1 MEGFFG
7 FITIVG
13 FLYLA
18 MLLIS
23 KTTNMS
29 IKSKYQSGSAIDP
42 GDLDNLIDK
51 SRRVIDKNY
60 KDKKIKEEILI
71 ESYRA
76 IQNQIDNEIRTYNM
90 LKTTCEAVNNDKDK
104 SSINIFLKDSE
115 NKTSEL
121 VKRRNEIL
129 MEINLSQK
137 NSGS

>member
-42 GDLDNLIDK
+42 GDLDNLIEY
-51 SRRVIDKNY
+51 SCSLSIT
-60 KDKKIKEEILI
+60 ILENFTI
-71 ESYRA
+71 SGLHSP
-76 IQNQIDNEIRTYNM
+76 I
-90 LKTTCEAVNNDKDK
+90 LK
-104 SSINIFLKDSE
+104 FL
-115 NKTSEL
+115 
-121 VKRRNEIL
+121 RN
-129 MEINLSQK
+129 
-137 NSGS
+137 